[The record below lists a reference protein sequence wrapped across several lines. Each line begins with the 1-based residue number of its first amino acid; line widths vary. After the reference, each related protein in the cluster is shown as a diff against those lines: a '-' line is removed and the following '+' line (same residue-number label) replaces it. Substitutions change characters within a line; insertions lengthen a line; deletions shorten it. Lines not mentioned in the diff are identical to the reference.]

1 MFKPRHSSIRVIKGT
16 IGNSLLI
23 LISKD
28 PSKPADLV
36 IRKFLKST
44 SIPSRKWVFLRY
56 STSMFSKLLWSGA
69 LILFMALSFWTSPKK
84 TLLVVTSS
92 MTALPLWIR
101 ALALT
106 NNELTTC
113 FHEFFKY
120 KSTIF
125 FTNISQLKKKTNFLW
140 VEKGFFFS
148 FEHLKK
154 SKILCNVWWEKN
166 GRVVFEKFVK
176 TCREPDHN

>member
-69 LILFMALSFWTSPKK
+69 LILLMALSFWTSPRK

-92 MTALPLWIR
+92 MTALPLWMR

-113 FHEFFKY
+113 FHEFFLRY
-120 KSTIF
+120 FS
-125 FTNISQLKKKTNFLW
+125 
-140 VEKGFFFS
+140 VEKENKFIIGCKRYFCS
-148 FEHLKK
+148 VLSIWENPKQ
-154 SKILCNVWWEKN
+154 IL
-166 GRVVFEKFVK
+166 
-176 TCREPDHN
+176 HNIW

>member
-16 IGNSLLI
+16 IGNSLLM

-69 LILFMALSFWTSPKK
+69 LILLMALSFWTSPRK

-92 MTALPLWIR
+92 MTALPLWMR

-106 NNELTTC
+106 NNELTTY
-113 FHEFFKY
+113 FHEFFEY
-120 KSTIF
+120 KIYEF
-125 FTNISQLKKKTNFLW
+125 FHQYFSVDKKNKFIVGRKRYFCSVL
-140 VEKGFFFS
+140 S
-148 FEHLKK
+148 
-154 SKILCNVWWEKN
+154 IWEKP
-166 GRVVFEKFVK
+166 KQIL
-176 TCREPDHN
+176 HNIW